1 MEILRTV
8 TRDADGV
15 KKLGE
20 TLKDVMD
27 PAVCQGLV
35 HIMET
40 VKDVAEADFGLEFD
54 PTLVRGMSYY
64 TGTIFEVSMEGFGG
78 SVAVSYT
85 HLYEAIGACVKN
97 QKGVVV
103 VSSEEE
109 EVLGICDRVIVMKNG
124 CIAAIL
130 NAKTATTEE
139 IKHYAV

>member
-54 PTLVRGMSYY
+54 PTLVRGMFLLYRND
-64 TGTIFEVSMEGFGG
+64 FRGFHGRLRWLC
-78 SVAVSYT
+78 SRRRK
-85 HLYEAIGACVKN
+85 I
-97 QKGVVV
+97 
-103 VSSEEE
+103 
-109 EVLGICDRVIVMKNG
+109 
-124 CIAAIL
+124 
-130 NAKTATTEE
+130 
-139 IKHYAV
+139 